1 MVGVVRRNTKA
12 LHFGKRASCAQRPR
26 YIGSMSSNLTGTAD
40 PAQPGLAPATRALMA
55 CREQVVRAWMD
66 AVRKAVPKA
75 VPLHVAILG
84 NTLPAI
90 VDTVAMLLTDAERTH
105 ASSDLTVLATEHGG
119 ERARLT
125 PYDVT
130 TLIHELQLFKQVLF
144 AEMEQG
150 AVPLEPGQRMLITSS
165 IDNMIRD
172 SANAFAAV
180 QAALREQ
187 FVAALTHDLR
197 TPLSNARMAAELIE
211 RMAGDDDVRQLA
223 RTILRS
229 AQRIDT
235 MTCQLLDRIVFGG
248 SGKLALRI
256 EEVDLAE
263 LAREVAGA
271 VDPAQRIELTLPPE
285 SLIGHWCRETLRRA
299 VENLVGNAFKY
310 GRPGAPVQL
319 TVSCDLERVRIA
331 VHNDGD
337 PIALEDCE
345 SIFQLYRRAAH
356 GHDTARGWGV
366 GLPFA
371 RKVAEAHGGSII
383 VASNPQDGTTF
394 VIDIPR
400 DARPFQGAAS
410 AA

>member
-1 MVGVVRRNTKA
+1 
-12 LHFGKRASCAQRPR
+12 
-26 YIGSMSSNLTGTAD
+26 MSSNLTGTAD
-40 PAQPGLAPATRALMA
+40 PAQPGLAPATRTLMT
-55 CREQVVRAWMD
+55 CREQVVASWMET
-66 AVRKAVPKA
+66 VRNTVPKA

-90 VDTVAMLLTDAERTH
+90 VDTVALLLTDSERTH
-105 ASSDLTVLATEHGG
+105 AISDLTVLATEHGG

-125 PYDVT
+125 PYDIT

-144 AEMEQG
+144 AQLEQSG
-150 AVPLEPGQRMLITSS
+150 VPLEPGHRTLIANSL
-165 IDNMIRD
+165 DNMMRD

-187 FVAALTHDLR
+187 FVASLTHDLR
-197 TPLSNARMAAELIE
+197 SPLSNARMAAELIE
-211 RMAGDDDVRQLA
+211 RMSGDEDVRQLA

-229 AQRIDT
+229 TQRIDA

-248 SGKLALRI
+248 CGKLALRI
-256 EEVDLAE
+256 EEFDLAE

-271 VDPAQRIELTLPPE
+271 IDTAQRMELELPQQP
-285 SLIGHWCRETLRRA
+285 LVGHWCRETLRRA
-299 VENLVGNAFKY
+299 MENLVGNAFKY
-310 GRPGAPVQL
+310 GHPGTPVRL
-319 TVSCDLERVRIA
+319 AVSTDFERVKIA
-331 VHNDGD
+331 VHNHGD
-337 PIALEDCE
+337 PIAPEDCE

-356 GHDTARGWGV
+356 GKDAARGWGV

-383 VASNPQDGTTF
+383 VASNPHDGTTF

>member
-1 MVGVVRRNTKA
+1 
-12 LHFGKRASCAQRPR
+12 
-26 YIGSMSSNLTGTAD
+26 MSSNLTGTTD
-40 PAQPGLAPATRALMA
+40 PGQPGLAPATRSLMA
-55 CREQVVRAWMD
+55 RREDVVNAWMA
-66 AVRKAVPKA
+66 AVRNNVPKA
-75 VPLHVAILG
+75 LPLHLAILA

-90 VDTVAMLLTDAERTH
+90 VDTLALLLTEPERTH
-105 ASSDLTVLATEHGG
+105 ATSDLVVLATEHGG

-125 PYDVT
+125 PYDIT

-144 AEMEQG
+144 AQMEQAG
-150 AVPLEPGQRMLITSS
+150 TALDLEQRALIASS

-187 FVAALTHDLR
+187 FIASITHDLR

-211 RMAGDDDVRQLA
+211 RMAGDEDVRQLA
-223 RTILRS
+223 HTILRS
-229 AQRIDT
+229 AERIDA
-235 MTCQLLDRIVFGG
+235 MTRELLDKIVFGG

-256 EEVDLAE
+256 AEFDLAE

-271 VDPAQRIELTLPPE
+271 IDAAQRVELDLPQQP
-285 SLIGHWCRETLRRA
+285 LRGHWCRETLRRA
-299 VENLVGNAFKY
+299 MENLVGNAIKY

-319 TVSCDLERVRIA
+319 SAGSSFDRVTIA

-337 PIALEDCE
+337 PISPGDCE
-345 SIFQLYRRAAH
+345 SIFQLYRRAAR
-356 GHDTARGWGV
+356 GKSGVQGWGV

-371 RKVAEAHGGSII
+371 RKAAEAHGGSIV

-394 VIDIPR
+394 VIDIPL
-400 DARPFQGAAS
+400 DARPYQGAAT